1 MGFAR
6 IALAGAT
13 TALLNNNAQA
23 ATSLEQAHQESSN
36 LQVMRSVYGSETRIR
51 DLATGTL
58 GMVSAGDDD
67 TTTLDF
73 SGDQTADAGSDAAS
87 AEQAPAAE

>member
-1 MGFAR
+1 M
-6 IALAGAT
+6 LAGAT